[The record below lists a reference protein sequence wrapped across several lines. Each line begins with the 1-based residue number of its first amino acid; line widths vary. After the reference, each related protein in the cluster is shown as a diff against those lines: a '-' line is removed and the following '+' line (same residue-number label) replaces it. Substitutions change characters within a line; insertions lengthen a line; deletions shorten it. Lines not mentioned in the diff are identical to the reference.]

1 MKKGGVKKGES
12 KKGRRN
18 ILDVTEDILNLLS
31 KKSNLSVKAISEEI
45 GSQWETTIK
54 SLEFLKRINL
64 VKEKPGEKSY
74 KTERL
79 WSLK

>member
-1 MKKGGVKKGES
+1 MKKGGVKKGEN
-12 KKGRRN
+12 KKGRRS

-74 KTERL
+74 KAERL